1 METHGNRLSQ
11 SFASSF
17 NCWFNSDL
25 IDVSNHAEAISLAG
39 TVVADL
45 IQKGTPAQEIIGPL
59 TEALAHWG
67 PAVVDE
73 FSNASDGDWSF
84 NADTESLLKDVV
96 REMIAVARRREGQA
110 TALKL
115 GGEQAV

>member
-1 METHGNRLSQ
+1 METVGNLLSQ
-11 SFASSF
+11 SFANSF

-25 IDVSNHAEAISLAG
+25 IDLSDRAGTISLAG

-45 IQKGTPAQEIIGPL
+45 MQKGTPAQEIIRPL

-67 PAVVDE
+67 PSVVAE

-84 NADTESLLKDVV
+84 NADTENLLKDVV
-96 REMIAVARRREGQA
+96 QEMIANAHRREEQA
-110 TALKL
+110 IAPKSE
-115 GGEQAV
+115 GEQAV